1 MSYLPKIQEITEGII
16 KTLVDDNYFTD
27 FEISSQDYA
36 RKRFSDELTKKFLE
50 NGLDNEDEGYI
61 GEEEFEAILK
71 EIVAEDLLRSLQKKG
86 LINSYEDDE
95 TEEVFFL
102 SDLGKKEIHN
112 LTDIEDVKGLRAFL
126 DNEDEGKE

>member
-1 MSYLPKIQEITEGII
+1 MVVLLLSGWSTSGKDTVAALLQTYYGFQR
-16 KTLVDDNYFTD
+16 
-27 FEISSQDYA
+27 YA
-36 RKRFSDELTKKFLE
+36 FAD
-50 NGLDNEDEGYI
+50 
-61 GEEEFEAILK
+61 ILK

-112 LTDIEDVKGLRAFL
+112 LTDIEDVKGLRVFL
-126 DNEDEGKE
+126 DNDEEDE